1 MQKQFVGGLSPPIKH
16 YHHLLLTM
24 EYLFLFCVQL
34 LLNSLKKED
43 LRCSAV
49 TSCCVLC
56 ARDGGMC
63 QCGRAQDDH
72 DSVATADAYGAAVTS
87 KWNVVH
93 HTSDYPTDAFGEL
106 EFIGTGR
113 RHYPVSGGALYSHLH
128 LVIFILSVL
137 ETCRFE
143 EVVLGTF
150 NSA

>member
-1 MQKQFVGGLSPPIKH
+1 
-16 YHHLLLTM
+16 
-24 EYLFLFCVQL
+24 
-34 LLNSLKKED
+34 
-43 LRCSAV
+43 
-49 TSCCVLC
+49 
-56 ARDGGMC
+56 MC

-143 EVVLGTF
+143 EVVLWDVQFSLGEFPLFYHTKVKTNLKKRRF
-150 NSA
+150 